1 MNISINY
8 KPHKAQAQIHDA
20 CDDDD
25 IRFITVITG
34 RQFGKSKLIQIQSLK
49 WALSGPKKI
58 VMIVS
63 PTDAQVSKI
72 FDEMISPLIDSG
84 IVSSK
89 SESSGDMFIKFTNQS
104 CIIFRSSRS
113 EDSLRGNTL
122 DFLCI
127 DEAAFIKES
136 VYKKILLPMLT
147 TRPNSKVLLCSTPKG
162 KNYLYSEFNMK
173 GKMYK
178 AFRFTYKDNPLADR
192 KLIEEFKVKMTDMEF
207 RQEFMAE
214 FVDSATLFTNIR
226 DCEISDFEVNPS
238 QHYYGG
244 IDIGLVSDNTVFSV
258 INDSGQLVYQDAFT
272 GIEVNDLIKRL
283 DDTFRKY
290 NFSSVYVESN
300 SYGLTIL
307 QLLREKWFDKV
318 KGFNT
323 THKSKGDIISNLI
336 NAFSMKKIQFV
347 QNEDLIQE
355 LNDFGYS
362 ITDTGSVKY
371 QAITGKDDRVMSLA
385 ICYYAY
391 NRRHISNSVPIQF

>member
-1 MNISINY
+1 MNITINY
-8 KPHKAQAQIHDA
+8 KPHKAQQQIHEA

-49 WALSGPKKI
+49 WAFSGPNKK

-63 PTDAQVSKI
+63 PTNRQVSKI
-72 FDEMISPLIDSG
+72 FDEMISPLMDSG
-84 IVSSK
+84 IVSKK
-89 SESSGDMFIKFTNQS
+89 SESVGEMYITFTNGS
-104 CIIFRSSRS
+104 TIIFGSAHS
-113 EDSLRGNTL
+113 EDRLRGNTI
-122 DFLCI
+122 DYLCV
-127 DEAAFIKES
+127 DECAFIKES
-136 VYKKILLPMLT
+136 VYKKILLPMIT

-178 AFRFTYKDNPLADR
+178 SFRFTYKDNPLADR
-192 KLIEEFKVKMTDMEF
+192 KLIEEMKLKMSDLEF

-214 FVDSATLFTNIR
+214 FVDGATLFTNIR
-226 DCEISDFEVNPS
+226 DCEIQDFDVIPS
-238 QHYYGG
+238 QNFYGG

-258 INDSGQLVYQDAFT
+258 MNDSGQLVYQDAFT
-272 GIEVNDLIKRL
+272 GLEVNDLIKRL

-307 QLLREKWFDKV
+307 QLLREKWFEKV
-318 KGFNT
+318 KGFTT
-323 THKSKGDIISNLI
+323 THNSKGNIISNLI

-362 ITDTGSVKY
+362 ITETGSVKY
-371 QAITGKDDRVMSLA
+371 AAITGKDDRVMSLA

-391 NRRHISNSVPIQF
+391 NRRHITNSVPIQF